1 MINIKNVEFLI
12 GIITLFLAYIIST
25 TIANCFRA
33 WVANKMGDS
42 TAKNEGFLTLNPLI
56 HIDPVGLLFL
66 IFFHFGWGRNV
77 PINPLNITRPL
88 RVIKLIFAY
97 LSETIAHFFLALI
110 SLILLIGIFDARI
123 LELTHYAM
131 LGKNISYLY
140 PTASSFFISL
150 AFILVDLI
158 YLNIILG
165 LLHFIVNSCRL
176 IMFFVVERSPK
187 YAIYNIYI
195 TFLLPVLLILFFSQQ
210 LWFLVINFVSYL
222 GYLIAQI
229 FGIA

>member
-12 GIITLFLAYIIST
+12 GIITLFLAYVIST

-176 IMFFVVERSPK
+176 IMFLVVERSPE